1 MVRTLR
7 NITLWTFAVA
17 ITAMAGVSAQQAAP
31 AGLPAAAPQQAP
43 TIDTY
48 VVGQA
53 KPPETPGTQMMDL
66 TLEQAM
72 QRALDK
78 NIDLQVARVN
88 PLIQDYNLVTARAA
102 FKPTLSAS
110 FNQNRSSSVTTSALD
125 NVGTTLTNSSQAYNG
140 SLNQLL
146 PWYGGQLGVSFSNG
160 RSASNSLNNLRN
172 PSYSSQ
178 VRANY
183 SMPLLANFKIDN
195 QRNALRTQTVQRQI
209 SDLQL
214 QSTIENTKSQV
225 RQGYWNLKASIEAIE
240 IQKRSLDLARRSLA
254 DTNIRVE
261 IGTLA
266 PIDAVNFETQVASA
280 EQQLLAAQ
288 IAWTTQELSF
298 KRLIVSGPDDEL
310 YKMTINPLDGPGFG
324 EQKVDITA
332 AVQTA
337 LANRT
342 DIDIARKNLQVS
354 TLNLEVT
361 KNNILPGLNLTGSYT
376 LSGTGGPQYELNRQ
390 TNIRTQLAD
399 GGYFDAFR
407 GIGSFDTPAW
417 TMGLTFNYPLGMASA
432 KAALAR
438 AELTM
443 QQQQTN
449 LKSTELSISTQ
460 VTQAGLNVQ
469 NTYLQ
474 FMAARKTRE
483 AREKNTAA
491 VQTRFDNGMATNFE
505 VVTEQQNLTQAR
517 LSELTAILRYINAV
531 AEFDRVQRVG
541 GGS

>member
-7 NITLWTFAVA
+7 SITLWTFAVA

-31 AGLPAAAPQQAP
+31 AGLPAATPQQAP

-140 SLNQLL
+140 ALNQLL
-146 PWYGGQLGVSFSNG
+146 PWYGAQLGLSFSNG

-183 SMPLLANFKIDN
+183 SMPLLANFRIDN

-354 TLNLEVT
+354 AVE
-361 KNNILPGLNLTGSYT
+361 PGSDEEQHPA
-376 LSGTGGPQYELNRQ
+376 GPQSPGQLHAERHGRPAVRAEPADEHPHPAGGRQ
-390 TNIRTQLAD
+390 LLRRVSRHRLVRHAGVDHGPHVQL
-399 GGYFDAFR
+399 
-407 GIGSFDTPAW
+407 PARH
-417 TMGLTFNYPLGMASA
+417 GLGQSR
-432 KAALAR
+432 AR
-438 AELTM
+438 ARR
-443 QQQQTN
+443 
-449 LKSTELSISTQ
+449 
-460 VTQAGLNVQ
+460 ADD
-469 NTYLQ
+469 
-474 FMAARKTRE
+474 A
-483 AREKNTAA
+483 TAA
-491 VQTRFDNGMATNFE
+491 DEPQVDRAQHQHAGHAGGLERAE
-505 VVTEQQNLTQAR
+505 H
-517 LSELTAILRYINAV
+517 LSAV
-531 AEFDRVQRVG
+531 HG
-541 GGS
+541 GAQDP